1 MKVDFQ
7 KIEENGIGKIF
18 AMLENEDMPVGQL
31 FYKVDNDNK
40 NIMVD
45 YIYIPRKYWREGGIR
60 EQLISE
66 VQHSYPSY
74 SISMKENQK
83 QAHLLKEAPARS
95 KAQFRYMQG
104 ICNGSIEPPKG
115 MTRAK
120 ACEYVKG
127 QKDYKKLPE
136 KKLANPRIR
145 EQLGVNFTRDLV
157 GDYVAGLSLNEISKK
172 YNISPLAIRRVL
184 TDNQIPVRPRGGGHT
199 KHHPRK
205 RENKDVV
212 FPIKKEKEKSKG
224 NWREKRLISPK
235 GEPTPS
241 NDKKFHYVYD
251 FDFDSLP
258 EEMKREIEERKIL
271 EELGEA
277 PYIPIDRE
285 GSGTLYEGDF
295 TPLSDSIFQ
304 DKKMRLRPKNRRMEY
319 IAKWKKLN
327 KYTHFNAKGEPC
339 NCTFYRPELNWRRVE
354 AAKIDLLTGDKMPK
368 VLKTDEGQEVLRWIK
383 TLPEKVDDLL
393 PWMVREYKK
402 RRLVPKLDSDGFV
415 VGMMMPENEEEVFD
429 DGLLSHIADW
439 FESKSP
445 TRRGVDIMQLSAE
458 ELIGKMDEW
467 NRELASQGLKDS
479 ESEEEAGIVYRWPDD
494 WVMRDITPEECQYE
508 GSEMGHCVGGG
519 SYARG
524 IQEGRIK
531 ILSLRDASN
540 KPHATIEVENDGSI
554 VQIQGKQNIHPV
566 GKYRKRIR
574 QFMMDPNGFEKLMG
588 TKPFQPTTGRG
599 IQSWEE
605 FLQLPEEEQ
614 QEMLPSMLE
623 INEEDEF
630 SPEWDVVTSPHDVP
644 EGHPAG
650 PGGYNMNYRPKH
662 YGIYPPL
669 QQNQTL
675 DVGRLLSTLPA
686 ENTEENLRRLYEFS
700 KRKNQLGRF
709 PSEMQ
714 FSRQRLER
722 SLSDFIPNY
731 EDERRGGWKDVFERI
746 NGISPPST
754 PEQEDE
760 YKERW
765 NNWISS
771 LWSEDPAIFAKNL
784 VKINSMKF
792 EMSGNRPL
800 SEEEQEQRA
809 IDLYNTLSRLNSLNV
824 LRGMFAE
831 GEYPKPEISPDRFQ
845 ETNEY
850 EADNYLTPRE
860 YFERAYQKGAPTPLP
875 IEQPREQMALFSK
888 WQPLKKK
895 IAMPKNPEELTEDEI
910 ITDDFVKNTRFK
922 ALQFGFKT
930 GFTRGWDD
938 GVRTIQRSI
947 GDIRRR
953 KSPLNMNEYAI
964 DNRSQIDRR
973 INETQTAFPTTLN
986 EVSES
991 RIESIMDDARKGLN
1005 DIIDIVPSSF
1015 LKGGRKYTPSGKQ
1028 FSKKK
1033 FIETLINDF
1042 RLMIKLGYESGFD
1055 KGQEKTYSEEEV
1067 RTNFFYGPEVE
1078 SIYRDSVKY
1087 VQPFM
1092 IEKLK
1097 EVDAETFAYSE
1108 ERKKIFDE
1116 TDWEK
1121 IHKREVL
1128 DDEYNTYRKK
1138 WFPTPEKYKENEMD
1152 SWSYRNVTDLKKLK
1166 ELLKER
1172 ENKD

>member
-66 VQHSYPSY
+66 VQRLYPSY
-74 SISMKENQK
+74 SINMKENQK
-83 QAHLLKEAPARS
+83 VTHLLKEAPARS

-115 MTRAK
+115 ITRAK
-120 ACEYVKG
+120 ACEYVEG
-127 QKDYKKLPE
+127 QKNYKNLPE
-136 KKLANPRIR
+136 KKSARPRIR

-224 NWREKRLISPK
+224 NWKEKRLMSPK
-235 GEPTPS
+235 DAPIS
-241 NDKKFHYVYD
+241 SKDLKLHYKYD

-258 EEMKREIEERKIL
+258 EEVKQEIEERKML

-277 PYIPIDRE
+277 PYIPTGGE
-285 GSGTLYEGDF
+285 GSGNQYQGDF
-295 TPLSDSIFQ
+295 IPLSDSIFQ
-304 DKKMRLRPKNRRMEY
+304 DKKMRLRPKNQRRMEY

-339 NCTFYRPELNWRRVE
+339 SCTFYRPELNWRRVE

-402 RRLVPKLDSDGFV
+402 RRLVPKMDNDGFV
-415 VGMMMPENEEEVFD
+415 MGMMMPENEEEVFD

-458 ELIGKMDEW
+458 DLIGKMDEW
-467 NRELASQGLKDS
+467 NRELASQGLKDN
-479 ESEEEAGIVYRWPDD
+479 ESEEEANIVYRWPDD

-519 SYARG
+519 NYARG

-554 VQIQGKQNIHPV
+554 VQIQGKQNIHPI

-599 IQSWEE
+599 IQNWEE
-605 FLQLPEEEQ
+605 FLQLPEEER

-630 SPEWDVVTSPHDVP
+630 SPEWDVVTSPYDVP

-675 DVGRLLSTLPA
+675 DIGRLLSTLPA

-722 SLSDFIPNY
+722 NFTEYIPNY
-731 EDERRGGWKDVFERI
+731 EDEGRGGWKDVFERLY
-746 NGISPPST
+746 GVSPATT
-754 PEQEDE
+754 PEEEQE
-760 YKERW
+760 YKEKW
-765 NNWISS
+765 NNWVSS
-771 LWSEDPAIFAKNL
+771 LWSEDPATFANNL
-784 VKINSMKF
+784 VKINTMKF
-792 EMSGNRPL
+792 EMVGNRPRT
-800 SEEEQEQRA
+800 EEEKKDEIQS
-809 IDLYNTLSRLNSLNV
+809 LYKILSRINGLSL
-824 LRGMFAE
+824 LRNMFAE
-831 GEYPKPEISPDRFQ
+831 EEYPKPEISADRFQ

-850 EADNYLTPRE
+850 EADHYLTPRE
-860 YFERAYQKGAPTPLP
+860 YFERAFQKGAPTPLP
-875 IEQPREQMALFSK
+875 IEQPKDQMALFSK
-888 WQPLKKK
+888 WQPIKKK

-910 ITDDFVKNTRFK
+910 ITDDFVKNTRLR
-922 ALQFGFKT
+922 ALEFGFKK
-930 GFTRGWDD
+930 GFIKGWDD
-938 GVRTIQRSI
+938 GVRTTQRSM
-947 GDIRRR
+947 GDSYNIENKWQKNR
-953 KSPLNMNEYAI
+953 NI
-964 DNRSQIDRR
+964 DKN
-973 INETQTAFPTTLN
+973 QTVIPTTFN
-986 EVSES
+986 EIPEH
-991 RIESIMDDARKGLN
+991 RIEALVDDARKNLN
-1005 DIIDIVPSSF
+1005 DVIDIVPSNF

-1042 RLMIKLGYESGFD
+1042 KLMVKKGYELGFGNSRE
-1055 KGQEKTYSEEEV
+1055 KAYSAQEIK
-1067 RTNFFYGPEVE
+1067 TNFRHGPNIE
-1078 SIYRDSVKY
+1078 SIYRESYKY
-1087 VQPFM
+1087 VQPLLS
-1092 IEKLK
+1092 EKLK
-1097 EVDAETFAYSE
+1097 EIDAETFAYSE
-1108 ERKKIFDE
+1108 ERKKVFDE
-1116 TDWEK
+1116 ADWEK

-1128 DDEYNTYRKK
+1128 DSEYNTYKK
-1138 WFPTPEKYKENEMD
+1138 MWYPTPEKYKESEKNN
-1152 SWSYRNVTDLKKLK
+1152 WSYRNMADLKKLQ

-1172 ENKD
+1172 ENKDR